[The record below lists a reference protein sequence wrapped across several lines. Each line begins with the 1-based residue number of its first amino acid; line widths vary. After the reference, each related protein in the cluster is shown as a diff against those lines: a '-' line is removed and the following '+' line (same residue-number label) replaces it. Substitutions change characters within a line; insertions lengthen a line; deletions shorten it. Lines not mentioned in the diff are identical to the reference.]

1 MGDELKPCPFCGGEA
16 ELWHNAHWD
25 YVVRCTKCG
34 AKTRQHHENGA
45 DAAMDW
51 DKREGYRIVGNA
63 FQSAVSKW
71 AHADAENRELREL
84 IVCMYQ
90 TINGMK
96 LKAANGDWLPCT
108 NSCPYWA
115 SGDCADLPDDEC
127 WYEVRMRELGIE
139 VSNE

>member
-45 DAAMDW
+45 GAAMDW
-51 DKREGYRIVGNA
+51 DKREGYRIVDNA
-63 FQSAVSKW
+63 FQSAISKW

-84 IVCMYQ
+84 I
-90 TINGMK
+90 
-96 LKAANGDWLPCT
+96 GDMHGLLQHICERR
-108 NSCPYWA
+108 
-115 SGDCADLPDDEC
+115 DEC
-127 WYEVRMRELGIE
+127 GRECELWPDHNKQCELRDTEDRMAVLGIE
-139 VSNE
+139 VQE